1 MPPPVSDKYKEPKP
15 KNIREVPGYIKRLV
29 FGFFHRLFYIIGI
42 VWEAKPIILFLM
54 MFIALLHGVLPV
66 IGAYITAEIL
76 NALAGAF
83 VGNVPFSDIL
93 RLLIIQ
99 FAYLFGSRLVTE
111 FNTIVTRVSGEIVRN
126 HIKEK
131 IMHKA
136 KDLDLRNF
144 DMPDFYERLENANRE
159 AGMRPLQILSST
171 FSIISSIISMISF
184 IIILWA
190 VTPLAPLVIV
200 LVSIPSAIISFIY
213 RGKNVKYMRFH
224 SKERRQMWYYSDLLV
239 NKDMAKE
246 IRLYNL
252 SDSLI
257 TRYRKVFKKYFAGLK
272 KLILGEGSW
281 NVGLNILSTAVNCA
295 LFLYIAYQVCQGQM
309 QVGDYS
315 LYTGALTSIAGGVTS
330 LISTTAT
337 IYEGTLFIE
346 NLIIFLKE
354 PRTILPLLPSPARI
368 TRHIGHTFRF
378 EDVCFAYPGTD
389 RLVLDH
395 INLDISAGETMV
407 LVGLNGAGKTT
418 LLKLLLRLYDPT
430 SGTIYMDG
438 KDIRTYDPE
447 ELYRIFGIIFQ
458 DFGKYAASASENI
471 QFGQVEREPDET
483 AVQAAAKAGNAHD
496 FITRLPLSYDT
507 PLMRWFEETG
517 IELSIG
523 QWQKLAVSRAF
534 YRDADVLILDEPTAS
549 LDAIA
554 EQEIFRQ
561 FDTLREGKTTIFVSH
576 RLSSATTASKIV
588 VLQHGKV
595 VEEGTHLQLM
605 QAKGQYYE
613 LFSTQAERY
622 IQSAKEMEDAPPPP
636 PRRPHPRG

>member
-1 MPPPVSDKYKEPKP
+1 MPPPVNNKFKEPKP
-15 KNIREVPGYIKRLV
+15 KNIREIPGYLMRLFV
-29 FGFFHRLFYIIGI
+29 GFFHRLFYIIGI

-54 MFIALLHGVLPV
+54 MLISLLNGILPV
-66 IGAYITAEIL
+66 VGAYIGAALL

-83 VGNVPFSDIL
+83 VGNVPFSGIL

-99 FAYLFGSRLVTE
+99 FAYLFGSRLVAE
-111 FNTIVTRVSGEIVRN
+111 FNTIVTRVSGETVSN

-136 KDLDLRNF
+136 KELDLRNF
-144 DMPDFYERLENANRE
+144 DLPDFYERLENANRE

-171 FSIISSIISMISF
+171 FNMISSIISMVSF
-184 IIILWA
+184 VAILWA
-190 VTPLAPLVIV
+190 VTPLAPVTIVII
-200 LVSIPSAIISFIY
+200 SIPSAVVNFIY
-213 RGKNVKYMRFH
+213 RGKNVQYMRFH
-224 SKERRQMWYYSDLLV
+224 SKERRQMWYFSDLLV

-257 TRYRKVFKKYFAGLK
+257 EKYRKVFRKYFRGVK
-272 KLILGEGSW
+272 KLILGEGAW
-281 NVGLNILSTAVNCA
+281 NIGLNILSTAVNCG
-295 LFLYIAYQVCQGQM
+295 LFLFIAYQVTLGKM

-315 LYTGALTSIAGGVTS
+315 LYTGALTSIASGVTA

-354 PRTILPLLPSPARI
+354 PRTILPLLPTPAPI
-368 TRHIGHTFRF
+368 IRHIGHTFRF
-378 EDVCFAYPGTD
+378 EDVCFSYPGTN
-389 RLVLDH
+389 RMVLDH
-395 INLDISAGETMV
+395 VNLEIGAGETMV

-430 SGTIYMDG
+430 SGTIYMDD
-438 KDIRTYDPE
+438 KDIRLYDPE

-458 DFGKYAASASENI
+458 DFGKYAATASENI
-471 QFGQVEREPDET
+471 AFGQVEREAND
-483 AVQAAAKAGNAHD
+483 ADIKAAAEAGNADD
-496 FITRLPLSYDT
+496 FINRLPLGYDT

-595 VEEGTHLQLM
+595 VEEGTHSQLM
-605 QAKGQYYE
+605 QAQGQYYE

-622 IQSAKEMEDAPPPP
+622 IQSAKEMENA
-636 PRRPHPRG
+636 

>member
-1 MPPPVSDKYKEPKP
+1 MPPPVNDKYKIPKP
-15 KNIREVPGYIKRLV
+15 KKLCEVPGYLKLLIG
-29 FGFFHRLFYIIGI
+29 GFFSRLFYIIKI
-42 VWEAKPIILFLM
+42 VWAAKPIILFLM
-54 MFIALLHGVLPV
+54 MFIALLNGVLPV
-66 IGAYITAEIL
+66 IGAYIGAAIL
-76 NALAGAF
+76 NAL
-83 VGNVPFSDIL
+83 VGTAMGTVPFHDVFN
-93 RLLIIQ
+93 LLLIQ

-111 FNTIVTRVSGEIVRN
+111 FNTITTRISGEIVSN
-126 HIKEK
+126 HIKEM
-131 IMHKA
+131 IMHKS
-136 KDLDLRNF
+136 KELDLRNF
-144 DMPDFYERLENANRE
+144 DLPDFYERLENANRE

-184 IIILWA
+184 IAILWA
-190 VTPLAPLVIV
+190 VTPMAPLIIV
-200 LVSIPSAIISFIY
+200 LVSIPSAIVNFIY

-257 TRYRKVFKKYFAGLK
+257 AKYRSVFKRYFIGLK
-272 KLILGEGSW
+272 KLILSEGGW
-281 NVGLNILSTAVNCA
+281 NVALNILATAVNCF
-295 LFLYIAYQVCQGQM
+295 LFLFIAFQVSQGKM

-315 LYTGALTSIAGGVTS
+315 LYTGALTSIAGGVTA

-354 PRTILPLLPSPARI
+354 PRTILPLLPAPAPI

-378 EDVCFAYPGTD
+378 EDVSFAYPGTK
-389 RLVLDH
+389 RMVLDH
-395 INLDISAGETMV
+395 VNLEIGAGETMV

-430 SGTIYMDG
+430 SGTIYMDD
-438 KDIRTYDPE
+438 KDIRSYDPE

-458 DFGKYAASASENI
+458 DFGKYAASATDNI
-471 QFGQVEREPDET
+471 AFGQVEREANSDAIE
-483 AVQAAAKAGNAHD
+483 AAAKAGNAHD
-496 FITRLPLSYDT
+496 FITRLPLGYDT
-507 PLMRWFEETG
+507 PLMRWFEDTG

-588 VLQHGKV
+588 VLEHGRV

-605 QAKGQYYE
+605 QMKGKYHE

-622 IQSAKEMEDAPPPP
+622 IQSAKELE
-636 PRRPHPRG
+636 

>member
-1 MPPPVSDKYKEPKP
+1 MPPPVNDKFKEPKP
-15 KNIREVPGYIKRLV
+15 KNIREVPGYLKRLV
-29 FGFFHRLFYIIGI
+29 VGFFHRLFYIVGL

-54 MFIALLHGVLPV
+54 MSIALLNGVLPV
-66 IGAYITAEIL
+66 VGAYITAELL

-83 VGNVPFSDIL
+83 VGDVSFSEIL
-93 RLLIIQ
+93 KLLLIQ
-99 FAYLFGSRLVTE
+99 FAYLFGSRLVAE
-111 FNTIVTRVSGEIVRN
+111 INTIITRMSGEVVSN
-126 HIKEK
+126 HIKHK

-144 DMPDFYERLENANRE
+144 DLPDFYERLDNANRE

-171 FSIISSIISMISF
+171 FSIISSIISMVSF
-184 IIILWA
+184 IVILWA
-190 VTPLAPLVIV
+190 VSPWAPLSIIVIS
-200 LVSIPSAIISFIY
+200 LPSAIVNFIY

-246 IRLYNL
+246 IKLYNL

-257 TRYRKVFKKYFAGLK
+257 GKYRSVFNRYFRGLK
-272 KLILGEGSW
+272 RLIMGEGAW

-295 LFLYIAYQVCQGQM
+295 LFVYIAYQVCQGRM

-315 LYTGALTSIAGGVTS
+315 LYTGALTSIAGGVTA

-354 PRTILPLLPSPARI
+354 PRTILPLLPTPAPI
-368 TRHIGHTFRF
+368 KRHIGHTFRF
-378 EDVCFAYPGTD
+378 ENVCFSYPGTN
-389 RLVLDH
+389 RPVLDN
-395 INLDISAGETMV
+395 INLEIGAGETMV

-438 KDIRTYDPE
+438 KDIRSYDPE

-458 DFGKYAASASENI
+458 DFGKYAASAAENI
-471 QFGQVEREPDET
+471 EFGQVEREASRE
-483 AVQAAAKAGNAHD
+483 AVEAAAKAGNAHD
-496 FITRLPLSYDT
+496 FISKLPLSYDT

-588 VLQHGKV
+588 VLQNGKV
-595 VEEGTHLQLM
+595 VEEGTHTQLM
-605 QAKGQYYE
+605 QARGQYFE

-622 IQSAKEMEDAPPPP
+622 IQSAKEMETL
-636 PRRPHPRG
+636 